1 MLLSFAPA
9 CHCPRNFTESWISRV
24 VIVIVEKQI
33 NSMEVTS
40 KCSKHEWNHEPHH
53 FYGLYE
59 YGPWQVVVDFLDLGM
74 TVRAAAGSI
83 MHVLAFLFCA

>member
-1 MLLSFAPA
+1 MVYLPLS
-9 CHCPRNFTESWISRV
+9 T
-24 VIVIVEKQI
+24 
-33 NSMEVTS
+33 MEVTS

-59 YGPWQVVVDFLDLGM
+59 YGSWQVVVDLLDLGM

-83 MHVLAFLFCA
+83 MHVLAFLFLLRTASKALCQGLC